1 MCKCLGKTLFY
12 PLNFIIVLVG
22 ISLFGFGCYNFIQTH
37 AFNIFTISTLGI
49 GVVLLLNSAL
59 LCTKGFKSKCLVGI
73 YLFFLATL
81 LLAETALAVLYF
93 IPKYQKMILEEIPEQ
108 VKEEVKKNLLIARW
122 MLLGLIGVQALTFL
136 VGLALCRGIKNK
148 DFRRQSERLL
158 SSYDEHNYGSE
169 NANNSSRVRGNSYQQ
184 NYNDGDASNIPIA
197 SSYRAKHQHL
207 YQKYNIQMD
216 NQ

>member
-1 MCKCLGKTLFY
+1 MIILIYEVNENIVVLGNNYKNMCKCLGKTLFY

-93 IPKYQKMILEEIPEQ
+93 IPKYQKFWI
-108 VKEEVKKNLLIARW
+108 
-122 MLLGLIGVQALTFL
+122 
-136 VGLALCRGIKNK
+136 RGFQHYFK
-148 DFRRQSERLL
+148 D
-158 SSYDEHNYGSE
+158 
-169 NANNSSRVRGNSYQQ
+169 
-184 NYNDGDASNIPIA
+184 P
-197 SSYRAKHQHL
+197 
-207 YQKYNIQMD
+207 
-216 NQ
+216 